1 MAVKKISEL
10 AEEAAAIAASD
21 LIHVVVSGVNKK
33 VQASNYEA
41 LRKIIV
47 GPASTTQNSVPQWDA
62 TTRLLKD
69 GLALS
74 TSVADPGVDTKLP
87 TEQAVRELANTL
99 ERWTPIATS
108 KYTATPASTSQITMS
123 DTTDLAVGMPIRYTD
138 ASGTFYG
145 VVDAIVSNTSFDLNG
160 APFDVGDD
168 LTALA
173 VGQPEQ
179 LIQLD
184 FFINGNYDNG
194 VADLLDTI
202 DGRAFRWLGPAVYLV
217 HFTAQH
223 KTDDTGA
230 NQPKINVK
238 VNGTAVSDADGGK
251 GIQVGTAW
259 VHNGLVNIDSA
270 QYDLQNNEALEIN
283 LTVVGSNGDAEDLS
297 VMMVF
302 VRP

>member
-10 AEEAAAIAASD
+10 SKEDSAIGATD
-21 LIHVVVSGVNKK
+21 LMHVVVSGVNKK
-33 VQASNYEA
+33 VEMSDHET

-47 GPASTTQNSVPQWDA
+47 GPAATTENSVPQWNA

-69 GLALS
+69 GLPLS
-74 TSVADPGVDTKLP
+74 TSVATPGVDTKLP
-87 TEQAVRELANTL
+87 TEQAARELANTL

-108 KYTATPASTSQITMS
+108 KYTATPASSSQITMS

-145 VVDAIVSNTSFDLNG
+145 VVDAIVGNTSFDLNG

-173 VGQPEQ
+173 VGQPEM
-179 LIQLD
+179 LFPLN
-184 FFINGNYDNG
+184 FFISGNYDGG

-202 DGRAFRWLGPAVYLV
+202 DGRAYRNLGPAMYLV
-217 HFTAQH
+217 HFAMQH

-230 NQPKINVK
+230 NQPKLNVK
-238 VNGTAVSDADGGK
+238 VNAVAVSDADGGN

-259 VHNGLVNIDSA
+259 VHNGLVNVDSA

-283 LTVVGSNGDAEDLS
+283 LAVVGSNGDAEDLS
-297 VMMVF
+297 VMMLF